1 MVGAMQ
7 WLLGWAQF
15 LFGPLTFSVIKVAT
29 PQYTDKLHKSQ
40 TTDKLH
46 NKSQRQK
53 GYTLN
58 QMTFQIESF

>member
-40 TTDKLH
+40 TTMK
-46 NKSQRQK
+46 
-53 GYTLN
+53 
-58 QMTFQIESF
+58 